1 MEEREIRNDARGTIG
16 RRRFVTGAMAAAAGA
31 AIGPL
36 AGAPGARAA
45 APSLLTA
52 SAAGR
57 RVAIMGGGMGGLSA
71 AQELAERGFQ
81 VTVYERKAL
90 GGKARSIPVPGT
102 GTGGRRDLPGEHG
115 FRFFPGFYQNLPDT
129 MSRIPRAGG
138 GSVKDNLVAANL
150 EMIAYK
156 GAQIL
161 LPVPGDIAGALT
173 PDAIK
178 DYLRAFI
185 TLTTTVPPLEIEFF
199 LSKLVAF
206 VTSGP
211 RRRLGQWENMG
222 FADFIKAGSM
232 SQVYRELLVKMFTA
246 SLVAA
251 QPEKANTR
259 TMGLM
264 FEALVYSGLGLGPY
278 GPPDQ
283 VLNGPTNEAFVDPWI
298 AYLTGL
304 GVEFKV
310 GWTATALTYAGGRL
324 TGAQVS
330 DPTGAT
336 GAVTADHYVLAM
348 PLERVQP
355 LLTSALKAADPAL
368 ARLSN
373 LTTDWMNG
381 VMIYLREPRPIA
393 AGHLIYAGTPWALTS
408 ISQAQFWR
416 NGFAA
421 TYGDGTVTDCLSLDL
436 SDWNSPGIL
445 FGKTA
450 KQCTRPQIVQE
461 VLAQVRAALPN
472 GAAVL
477 PDSIVRSWFVDPAIT
492 GEGTPAVAT
501 DEPLFINTTGSWAD
515 RPTATTRIPNLYL
528 AADYVRNSINLAT
541 MEGAC
546 EGGRMAA
553 NAIMDAAGSPATR
566 ARLFTLYLPAE
577 FNGLY
582 ATDDARYLLG
592 LPNQFDLLSPYWP
605 GH

>member
-1 MEEREIRNDARGTIG
+1 
-16 RRRFVTGAMAAAAGA
+16 
-31 AIGPL
+31 
-36 AGAPGARAA
+36 
-45 APSLLTA
+45 
-52 SAAGR
+52 
-57 RVAIMGGGMGGLSA
+57 
-71 AQELAERGFQ
+71 
-81 VTVYERKAL
+81 
-90 GGKARSIPVPGT
+90 
-102 GTGGRRDLPGEHG
+102 
-115 FRFFPGFYQNLPDT
+115 
-129 MSRIPRAGG
+129 
-138 GSVKDNLVAANL
+138 
-150 EMIAYK
+150 
-156 GAQIL
+156 
-161 LPVPGDIAGALT
+161 
-173 PDAIK
+173 
-178 DYLRAFI
+178 
-185 TLTTTVPPLEIEFF
+185 
-199 LSKLVAF
+199 
-206 VTSGP
+206 
-211 RRRLGQWENMG
+211 MG
-222 FADFIKAGSM
+222 FADFIKASSM
-232 SQVYRELLVKMFTA
+232 SEDYRELLVKMFTA

-251 QPEKANTR
+251 QPDKANTR

-264 FEALVYSGLGLGPY
+264 FEALVYSALGLGPY

-283 VLNGPTNEAFVDPWI
+283 VLNGPTNEAFIDPWI
-298 AYLTGL
+298 TYLTGI

-310 GWTATALTYAGGRL
+310 GWTVTGLAYGGGRV
-324 TGAQVS
+324 TGAQVG
-330 DPTGAT
+330 DPGGTT

-355 LLTSALKAADPAL
+355 LMTPALKAADPAL

-436 SDWNSPGIL
+436 SDWNTPGVL

-450 KQCTRPQIVQE
+450 KQCTRPQIAQE

-472 GAAVL
+472 GAALL
-477 PDSIVRSWFVDPAIT
+477 PDSIVHSWFVDPAIT
-492 GEGTPAVAT
+492 GEGTPSVAS
-501 DEPLFINTTGSWAD
+501 DEPLFINTTGSWTD
-515 RPTATTRIPNLYL
+515 RPNARTNIPNLYL

-553 NAIMDAAGSPATR
+553 NAILDAAGSSATR
-566 ARLFTLYLPAE
+566 ARLFSLYLPRE
-577 FNGLY
+577 FTALY

-605 GH
+605 GS